1 MIVTILLSEF
11 ACSDTNGDGTVDK
24 AELVAILSRGNGL
37 HKFSEEAASKVT
49 DDVLRA
55 WGSDGKLTVEQ
66 FLEWFKMERA
76 W

>member
-1 MIVTILLSEF
+1 MVLPISTTW
-11 ACSDTNGDGTVDK
+11 ACSDANGDGTVDK

-37 HKFSEEAASKVT
+37 HRFSEEAASKVT

-55 WGSDGKLTVEQ
+55 WGTDEKLTVDQ